1 MSSLRNAVQLI
12 CYPNRL
18 GDNLQDLH
26 TVIEKH
32 LSDVIGGVH
41 ILPFYPS
48 NADGGFSPISHEQ
61 VDPAFGTWDDIER
74 IAENYDICADLTV
87 NHISDESAEFK
98 DFIARGF
105 ESEFADLFVNVD
117 AMGDI
122 TPDDMA
128 KIHIRKEKEPFR
140 TVTFADG
147 STGRVWCTFTEQQID
162 LNYESEKTYQLM
174 EHYIGFL
181 ASKGVNLFRLD
192 AFGYTTKK
200 IGTSCFLVEP
210 DVYRL
215 LEWVNEVAAR
225 HGAECLPEVHD
236 HTSYQYAISRR
247 NMHPYGFALPP
258 LLLYSLLDANSVYLK
273 NWLRMCP
280 RNSVTV
286 LDTHDGICIPD
297 VEGVLPEDKIKALI
311 DNIDS
316 RSADPILRR
325 CAANIHSV
333 GAIYQLTCTFY
344 DALMQNDDAYIAA
357 RAIQFFAPGIPQVYY
372 VGLLAGANDYEL
384 MESTGELRDI
394 NRKFYSLA
402 EVDAAIEKPVVQRLL
417 RLMRFRTNY
426 PAFEGRFELN
436 YSNDSSVAMAWR
448 HGDYYCHLF
457 VDLNFNTST
466 ISYLDEKDGSECTFQ
481 G

>member
-12 CYPNRL
+12 CYPNRM
-18 GDNLQDLH
+18 GSNLHDLYV
-26 TVIEKH
+26 TLERH
-32 LSDVIGGVH
+32 LSDAVGGVH

-48 NADGGFSPISHEQ
+48 NADGGFSPLTHEE
-61 VDPAFGTWDDIER
+61 VDPAFGDWKDIEK
-74 IAENYDICADLTV
+74 ISAKYDLCVDLTV
-87 NHISDESAEFK
+87 NHISDESMEFR
-98 DFIARGF
+98 DFVEKGF
-105 ESEFADLFVNVD
+105 ASEYADLFVHVE
-117 AMGDI
+117 AFGEI
-122 TPDDMA
+122 TPDDLA

-140 TVTFADG
+140 RVTFADG
-147 STGRVWCTFTEQQID
+147 STASVWCTFTERQID
-162 LNYESEKTYQLM
+162 LNYQSEQTYRLM
-174 EHYIGFL
+174 ERYIRFL
-181 ASKGVNLFRLD
+181 TERGVKLFRLD

-215 LEWVNEVAAR
+215 LEWINDVAFKY
-225 HGAECLPEVHD
+225 GAECLPEVHD

-280 RNSVTV
+280 RNMITV

-297 VEGVLPEDKIKALI
+297 VEGVLPDDKIKDLI

-325 CAANIHSV
+325 SAANVHSV

-344 DALMQNDDAYIAA
+344 DAMMQNDDAYIAA

-372 VGLLAGANDYEL
+372 VGLLAGKNDREL
-384 MESTGELRDI
+384 MNTTGELRDI
-394 NRKFYSLA
+394 NRKFYTLE
-402 EVDAAIEKPVVQRLL
+402 EVDAAMEQPVVQRLL
-417 RLMRFRTNY
+417 KLMRFRTNY
-426 PAFEGRFELN
+426 PAFQGRFELN

-448 HGDYYCHLF
+448 HGEHYCYLF
-457 VDLNFNTST
+457 VDLNFNTAN
-466 ISYLDEKDGSECTFQ
+466 ISYIDESDGTKRSFQ
-481 G
+481 C

>member
-1 MSSLRNAVQLI
+1 MSLRNGVQLI

-18 GDNLQDLH
+18 GENLHDLN
-26 TVIEKH
+26 TVIDKH
-32 LSDVIGGVH
+32 LHDAISGVH

-48 NADGGFSPISHEQ
+48 NADGGFSPLTHEE
-61 VDPAFGTWDDIER
+61 VDPAYGTWDDIER
-74 IAENYDICADLTV
+74 ISSRYDLCADLTV
-87 NHISDESAEFK
+87 NHISDQSMEFR
-98 DFIARGF
+98 DFVAKGF
-105 ESEFADLFVNVD
+105 DSEFAELFVHVER
-117 AMGDI
+117 MGEI
-122 TPDDMA
+122 TPDDLA

-140 TVTFADG
+140 RVTFDDG
-147 STGRVWCTFTEQQID
+147 GTASVWCTFTEQQID
-162 LNYESEKTYQLM
+162 LNYESNITYQLM
-174 EHYIGFL
+174 ERYIQFL
-181 ASKGVNLFRLD
+181 TEKGVNLLRLD

-215 LEWVNEVAAR
+215 LEWINEVAQR
-225 HGAECLPEVHD
+225 HGAQCLPEVHD

-280 RNSVTV
+280 RNMVTV

-297 VEGVLPEDKIKALI
+297 VEGVLPDDKIKALI

-325 CAANIHSV
+325 SAANIHSV

-344 DALMQNDDAYIAA
+344 DAMMQNDDAYIAA

-372 VGLLAGANDYEL
+372 VGLLAGMNDVDL
-384 MESTGELRDI
+384 MESSGELRDI
-394 NRKFYSLA
+394 NRKFYTLD
-402 EVDAAIEKPVVQRLL
+402 EVDSEIQRPVVQRLL
-417 RLMRFRTNY
+417 KLMRFRTNY
-426 PAFEGRFELN
+426 PAFQGRFELH

-448 HGDYYCHLF
+448 HGEYYCHVF

-466 ISYLDEKDGSECTFQ
+466 ITYMDEDDGSERTFQ